1 MALFFAACSSPNQ
14 RMIDKLN
21 DISYDFHYKN
31 LDSTYYYAMLADSLS
46 GGYDE
51 GKAAALNNLAF
62 YHIAR
67 MDYNIAYE
75 LLRQVTET
83 TDNQVELLVADIQLM
98 RLCQRESRNIDFTYI
113 EKGRNDVYAAL
124 TKNLKDFPIDK
135 DSA

>member
-1 MALFFAACSSPNQ
+1 MALFFAACSSSNQ

-67 MDYNIAYE
+67 MDYNIAYVTILPTNYYDKLPRQQTTKWSYW
-75 LLRQVTET
+75 LLTF
-83 TDNQVELLVADIQLM
+83 
-98 RLCQRESRNIDFTYI
+98 S
-113 EKGRNDVYAAL
+113 
-124 TKNLKDFPIDK
+124 
-135 DSA
+135 